1 MLGVV
6 FWCFVG
12 RQQVPKFS
20 SILSL
25 FKVGSH
31 GYDDLFKSILVDAH
45 AANIHSKFAF
55 LWYLIFPEKKHIK
68 ILLSHSSI
76 ILAIPTKVVI
86 LDFT

>member
-20 SILSL
+20 SISL

-45 AANIHSKFAF
+45 AASIHSKFAF
-55 LWYLIFPEKKHIK
+55 LWFLIFPEKKPH
-68 ILLSHSSI
+68 
-76 ILAIPTKVVI
+76 
-86 LDFT
+86 